1 MPVPHFDVLIVGAGV
16 SGIGA
21 ACHLTRECP
30 GKSYVVLERR
40 ERIGGTWGLFRYPG
54 IRSDSDMF
62 TFGFAFR
69 PWNEPRVLADG
80 PAIQRYVEET
90 AAEYGVDEHIRY
102 RMKVLRASWSSAEG
116 RWTVEAR
123 NESTGRKQR
132 FTAGY
137 LVAGTGYYDY
147 DQGYRPPFPGE
158 ERFGGPVIHPQH
170 WPDDLDYAGKRVL
183 IIGSG
188 ATAITLVPA
197 MAQDAAHVTM
207 LQRSPTYIVSLPAED
222 KISEALRRV
231 LPDDL
236 VWRMA
241 RRRNITLQR
250 GLYRLSRKRPGV
262 MRRLMLRGVQRQLG
276 GASDLAN
283 FTPDYNPWDQRL
295 CVVPDGD
302 LFRVIREKR
311 ADVVTGR
318 IETFTETGVR
328 LESGEE
334 IEADVIV
341 TATGLQV
348 QLLGGASLEV
358 DGEPLPITGLVTYKG
373 VLLEGVPNASIIF
386 GYTNASWTL
395 KADIAAEYTCR
406 LLNYLDRH
414 GYTQAVAYASDA
426 DRAEDSVMGAL
437 DAGYVRRG
445 NDRLPRQGTHGP
457 WKVRNDYLRD
467 APVLRMGAIDDGVLR
482 FSRGAA
488 AEPDESAAGAQVPAA
503 R

>member
-40 ERIGGTWGLFRYPG
+40 EQLGGTWDLFRYPG

-62 TFGFAFR
+62 TFGFSFR

-80 PAIQRYVEET
+80 PSIQRYVAAT
-90 AAEYGVDEHIRY
+90 AAEYGVDQHIRY
-102 RMKVLRASWSSAEG
+102 RMKVLKASWSSGDG

-123 NESTGRKQR
+123 NEATGRKQR

-137 LVAGTGYYDY
+137 LIAGTGYYDY
-147 DQGYRPPFPGE
+147 DQGYRPQFPGE
-158 ERFGGPVIHPQH
+158 DRFGGQLIHPQH
-170 WPDDLDYAGKRVL
+170 WPADLDYAGQRVL

-197 MAQDAAHVTM
+197 MAAEAAHVTM
-207 LQRSPTYIVSLPAED
+207 LQRSPTYIMSLPAED
-222 KISEALRRV
+222 KISEALRRF
-231 LPDDL
+231 LPEDV

-241 RRRNITLQR
+241 RRRNIGLQR
-250 GLYRLSRKRPGV
+250 GLYKLSRRRPGV
-262 MRRLMLRGVQRQLG
+262 VRKLMLRGVRRQLG

-283 FTPDYNPWDQRL
+283 FTPSYDPWDQRL

-302 LFRVIREKR
+302 LFRTIRQGR

-328 LESGEE
+328 LTSGEE
-334 IEADVIV
+334 ITADVIV
-341 TATGLQV
+341 AATGLQV
-348 QLLGGASLEV
+348 QLLGGAALEI
-358 DGEPLPITGLVTYKG
+358 DGEPVPVNQLVTYKG

-414 GYTQAVAYASDA
+414 GYTQAVAHASDA
-426 DRAEDSVMGAL
+426 DRGDDSVMGAL

-445 NDRLPRQGTHGP
+445 NDRLPRQGTRGP
-457 WKVRNDYLRD
+457 WKVRNDYVRD
-467 APVLRMGAIDDGVLR
+467 APVLRMGPINDGILQ
-482 FSRGAA
+482 FSRGAV
-488 AEPDESAAGAQVPAA
+488 AEPDDSSTGAHASAG